1 MNALFCEAIAPRS
14 LHSTTNEDMKGI
26 LIYKGKYGA
35 TDQYAEWIAAALRIP
50 AFTESAYKAQ
60 KLITYDY
67 VVIGSSVYMGKLLL
81 RDWLREN
88 ILYLKNKKLY
98 LYIVCGTPADQ
109 EEKLDKIVR
118 DNLPAE
124 LRGYC
129 TVYFMRGRM
138 TMKKLNWKDK
148 LIVRLGA
155 LMAKTPAEKK
165 ALVTDFDAVQK
176 ENITPLTDAVNALQS
191 GKRKSPADEEVMAE

>member
-1 MNALFCEAIAPRS
+1 
-14 LHSTTNEDMKGI
+14 MKGV

-35 TDQYAEWIAAALRIP
+35 TSQYADWIAATLRIP

-60 KLITYDY
+60 QLITCDY
-67 VVIGSSVYMGKLLL
+67 VVIGSPVYMGRLLL
-81 RDWLREN
+81 RDWLRQN

-98 LYIVCGTPADQ
+98 LYIVCGTPGDQ

-138 TMKKLNWKDK
+138 IVKKLSWKDK

-155 LMAKTPAEKK
+155 LMAKTPAERK
-165 ALVTDFDAVQK
+165 ALTADFDAVQK
-176 ENITPLTDAVNALQS
+176 ENITPLINAVQLLQP
-191 GKRKSPADEEVMAE
+191 GKYKSPADEEVMAE